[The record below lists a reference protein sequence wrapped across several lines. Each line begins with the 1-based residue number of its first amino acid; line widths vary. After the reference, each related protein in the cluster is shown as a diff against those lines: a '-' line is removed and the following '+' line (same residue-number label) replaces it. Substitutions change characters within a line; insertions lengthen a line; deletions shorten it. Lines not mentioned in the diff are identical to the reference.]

1 VTEIIKVVVVSTLL
15 LVAAVLVFGR
25 VRRDYQ
31 TSGKLTP
38 FATFLEVLIF
48 FLHGSASYA
57 FLDSNLSHI
66 NKASPL
72 FSLSILCMLI
82 GVVLVAIAMGRLGMG
97 ESVGQ
102 QVTGLRQSGLYRY
115 SRNPQIVAYGLVV
128 IGYAL
133 LWPSWS
139 GPGLDRRVCCHRPS
153 DGAYRGGASAPGLRR
168 SVRALLREDA
178 QVPGL
183 AGVAIAVPGGRSR
196 ASSLIVE

>member
-1 VTEIIKVVVVSTLL
+1 MTEIITAALVSALL
-15 LVAAVLVFGR
+15 LVAAVFTFGR

-31 TSGKLTP
+31 ASGKLTP
-38 FATFLEVLIF
+38 FSTFLEVLIF

-66 NKASPL
+66 NTASPL
-72 FSLSILCMLI
+72 FFLSILCMLV

-102 QVTGLRQSGLYRY
+102 QVSGLQQAGLYRY
-115 SRNPQIVAYGLVV
+115 SRNPQIVAYCLVV

-139 GPGLDRRVCCHRPS
+139 GLVWVGL
-153 DGAYRGGASAPGLRR
+153 YL
-168 SVRALLREDA
+168 
-178 QVPGL
+178 
-183 AGVAIAVPGGRSR
+183 AIAHLMVRVEEEHLRQAYGAAYQRYCAETPRYLGLPGRR
-196 ASSLIVE
+196 

>member
-1 VTEIIKVVVVSTLL
+1 MEIIKVVIVSTLL

-38 FATFLEVLIF
+38 FSTFLEVLIF

-66 NKASPL
+66 NRASPI
-72 FSLSILCMLI
+72 FFLSIPCMLV
-82 GVVLVAIAMGRLGMG
+82 GVVLVAVAMGRLGMV

-139 GPGLDRRVCCHRPS
+139 GMVWV
-153 DGAYRGGASAPGLRR
+153 
-168 SVRALLREDA
+168 SVY
-178 QVPGL
+178 
-183 AGVAIAVPGGRSR
+183 VAIAHLMVRTEEEHLRRAYGAAYERYCAKTPRYLGLPGRR
-196 ASSLIVE
+196 